1 MKTSY
6 ILFASCLFLFSCKKE
21 PTAIDVPWQISL
33 DDSQAINYSVSDTL
47 EKYNNIDAD
56 DVINKA
62 QFLSFMANLKA
73 MAKDSVHVKE
83 YLREAFKIDSAGVCK
98 NLLEPIHKYLL
109 LERPDRNTSMSPI
122 LDYEMDYV
130 IELFKKCNFQI
141 PERKQVSEE
150 NARFLYWW
158 SYIRVRDQ
166 WFRVPQ
172 READWDVQ
180 TRIDE
185 ENQKIFDQIFTEKK
199 FPKEKYFETGLQVL
213 LLHSNNA
220 DWTYKWLKFYLDT
233 NKVDSKTYMFVS
245 HFNNRSFVSDDPRIR
260 EIVIAYEDS
269 YKNSIQ

>member
-21 PTAIDVPWQISL
+21 PIAIDVPWQISL

-47 EKYNNIDAD
+47 EKYNNDVD

-98 NLLEPIHKYLL
+98 NLLKPIHKYLL

-172 READWDVQ
+172 READWNVQ

-185 ENQKIFDQIFTEKK
+185 ENQKIFDQIFTEKN
-199 FPKEKYFETGLQVL
+199 FPQEKYFETGLQVL
-213 LLHSNNA
+213 LLHANNA

-233 NKVDSKTYMFVS
+233 KNADSKTYMFVS
-245 HFNNRSFVSDDPRIR
+245 HFNNRSFVSNDPRIR
-260 EIVIAYEDS
+260 EIVIAYEDL

>member
-1 MKTSY
+1 MKTFF
-6 ILFASCLFLFSCKKE
+6 ILLVSCLFLFSCIKV
-21 PTAIDVPWQISL
+21 PITIDVPWQIAL
-33 DDSQAINYSVSDTL
+33 NDSQAVNNMVADTL

-56 DVINKA
+56 DVVNKA

-73 MAKDSVHVKE
+73 MAKDSVYVKE
-83 YLREAFKIDSAGVCK
+83 YLQEAFNIDSAGVCE
-98 NLLEPIHKYLL
+98 NLLKPIHKYLL
-109 LERPDRNTSMSPI
+109 LERPDRKTTMSPI

-141 PERKQVSEE
+141 PERKEVSDE

-185 ENQKIFDQIFTEKK
+185 ENQKLFDQIFTEKN
-199 FPKEKYFETGLQVL
+199 FPEDEYFENSLQVL
-213 LLHSNNA
+213 MLHSDNA
-220 DWTYKWLKFYLDT
+220 DWTYKWLKFYLDD
-233 NKVDSKTYMFVS
+233 KKADSKTYIFVK
-245 HFNNRSFVSDDPRIR
+245 HFSNRSYVSEDPRIS
-260 EIVIAYEDS
+260 EVVLSYEDL
-269 YKNSIQ
+269 YKNANQ